1 MNEQVK
7 KYLTTNAGRT
17 LMGDHFLTEKGVW
30 QIYGEDPNCDYNGS
44 HVQPLLDTVSGSLDD
59 VIEYAISLPRFYTW
73 GGGGNI
79 KPIVI
84 KDVGVALE
92 ARQMQARI
100 TSKIEE
106 LQAQLKEIS

>member
-7 KYLTTNAGRT
+7 KYLTTNAGST

-30 QIYGEDPNCDYNGS
+30 QIYGEDPIYEDPNCDYNGA

-92 ARQMQARI
+92 A
-100 TSKIEE
+100 
-106 LQAQLKEIS
+106 L